1 MSVPGRPFL
10 GFLVVF
16 FSLLQNISHS
26 QESLRLNYAARVG
39 PLNAGN
45 LVIDFHPTPT
55 TYEFLGRFK
64 TSQMMERYYKWSG
77 VFAAKGVLLDDRF
90 FTEAYFTKTEDKK
103 RKQVVIFSDKE
114 VRRLRKTAEGFKTKL
129 RPRGVDLISALFLSP
144 NCYEGSQVHDGED
157 DYFIEIRKKY
167 TQRLRAAERYFSGP
181 VTVCRYH
188 LKDNKNRSR
197 SLEVAIGAIDGRKLA
212 VKVVAKV
219 PLLPNPTFRL
229 LVDPKTQVK
238 WMGG

>member
-1 MSVPGRPFL
+1 MSLLGRAFF

-26 QESLRLNYAARVG
+26 QESQRLNYAARVG

-45 LVIDFHPTPT
+45 LVIDLHPTPT

-90 FTEAYFTKTEDKK
+90 LTEAYFTKTEDKK

-114 VRRLRKTAEGFKTKL
+114 VRRLRKTAEGFKTKPK
-129 RPRGVDLISALFLSP
+129 PRGVDLISALFLSP
-144 NCYEGSQVHDGED
+144 NCYEGSQIHDGED
-157 DYFIEIRKKY
+157 DYFIETKKKY
-167 TQRLRAAERYFSGP
+167 SQRLRAAAKYFSGK

-197 SLEVAIGAIDGRKLA
+197 SLEVAIGEIDGRRLA
-212 VKVVAKV
+212 VKVVARI

-229 LVDPKTQVK
+229 LVDPKT
-238 WMGG
+238 

>member
-1 MSVPGRPFL
+1 
-10 GFLVVF
+10 
-16 FSLLQNISHS
+16 
-26 QESLRLNYAARVG
+26 
-39 PLNAGN
+39 
-45 LVIDFHPTPT
+45 
-55 TYEFLGRFK
+55 
-64 TSQMMERYYKWSG
+64 MERYYKWSG

-90 FTEAYFTKTEDKK
+90 LTEAYFTKTEDKK

-114 VRRLRKTAEGFKTKL
+114 VRRLRKKAEGFKTKP

-157 DYFIEIRKKY
+157 DYFIETKKKY
-167 TQRLRAAERYFSGP
+167 SQRLRAAARYFSGR

-197 SLEVAIGAIDGRKLA
+197 SLEVAIGEIDGRKLA
-212 VKVVAKV
+212 VKVVARV

-229 LVDPKTQVK
+229 LVDPKT
-238 WMGG
+238 

>member
-1 MSVPGRPFL
+1 MSVLGRPYF

-45 LVIDFHPTPT
+45 LVIDLHPTPT
-55 TYEFLGRFK
+55 TYEFLGSFK

-90 FTEAYFTKTEDKK
+90 LTEAYFTKTQDKK

-114 VRRLRKTAEGFKTKL
+114 VRRLRKTAEGFKTKP
-129 RPRGVDLISALFLSP
+129 RPRGVDLISALFLSA

-157 DYFIEIRKKY
+157 DYFIEIKKKY
-167 TQRLRAAERYFSGP
+167 TQRVRAAARYFSGR

-197 SLEVAIGAIDGRKLA
+197 SLEVAIGEIEGRKLA

-229 LVDPKTQVK
+229 LVDPKDS
-238 WMGG
+238 

>member
-1 MSVPGRPFL
+1 MSVLVRPLF
-10 GFLVVF
+10 GFLVVS

-45 LVIDFHPTPT
+45 LVIDLHPTPT

-90 FTEAYFTKTEDKK
+90 LTEAYFTKTEDKK

-114 VRRLRKTAEGFKTKL
+114 VRRLRKTAEGFKTKP

-144 NCYEGSQVHDGED
+144 NCYVGSQVHDGED
-157 DYFIEIRKKY
+157 DYFIETKKKY
-167 TQRLRAAERYFSGP
+167 TQRLQAAGRYFSGQ

-197 SLEVAIGAIDGRKLA
+197 SLEVAIGEIDGRELA
-212 VKVVAKV
+212 VKIVARV

-229 LVDPKTQVK
+229 LVGPKT
-238 WMGG
+238 

>member
-1 MSVPGRPFL
+1 MSVLGRPFF

-26 QESLRLNYAARVG
+26 QESLRLDYAARVG

-45 LVIDFHPTPT
+45 LVIDLHPTPT

-90 FTEAYFTKTEDKK
+90 LTEAYFTKTEDKK

-114 VRRLRKTAEGFKTKL
+114 VRRLRKTVEGFKTKP

-157 DYFIEIRKKY
+157 DYFIEIKKKY
-167 TQRLRAAERYFSGP
+167 KQRLRAAARYFSGQ

-197 SLEVAIGAIDGRKLA
+197 SLEVAIGRIGERELA
-212 VKVVAKV
+212 VKVVARV

-229 LVDPKTQVK
+229 LVDPKT
-238 WMGG
+238 

>member
-1 MSVPGRPFL
+1 MSVLGRPLF

-16 FSLLQNISHS
+16 FSLLQSISHS

-45 LVIDFHPTPT
+45 LVIDLHPTPT

-90 FTEAYFTKTEDKK
+90 LTEAYFTKTEDKK

-114 VRRLRKTAEGFKTKL
+114 VRRLRKTAEGFKTKP

-157 DYFIEIRKKY
+157 DYFIETKKEY
-167 TQRLRAAERYFSGP
+167 SQRLRAAARYFSGR

-197 SLEVAIGAIDGRKLA
+197 SLEVAIGEIDGRKLA
-212 VKVVAKV
+212 VKVVARV

-229 LVDPKTQVK
+229 LVDPKT
-238 WMGG
+238 

>member
-1 MSVPGRPFL
+1 MSLLGRPFF

-45 LVIDFHPTPT
+45 LVIDLHPTPT
-55 TYEFLGRFK
+55 TYEFLGKFK

-77 VFAAKGVLLDDRF
+77 VFAAKGVLLNDRF
-90 FTEAYFTKTEDKK
+90 LTEAYFTKTEDKK

-114 VRRLRKTAEGFKTKL
+114 VRRLRKTAEGFKTKPK
-129 RPRGVDLISALFLSP
+129 PRGVDLISALFLSP

-157 DYFIEIRKKY
+157 EYSIETKKKY
-167 TQRLRAAERYFSGP
+167 SQKLRAAARYFSGT

-197 SLEVAIGAIDGRKLA
+197 SLEVAIGEIDGRKLA
-212 VKVVAKV
+212 VKVVARV

-229 LVDPKTQVK
+229 LVDPKT
-238 WMGG
+238 

>member
-1 MSVPGRPFL
+1 MSIVGCSRF
-10 GFLVVF
+10 GFLVF
-16 FSLLQNISHS
+16 LISILPNISHS

-45 LVIDFHPTPT
+45 LVIDLHPTPT

-90 FTEAYFTKTEDKK
+90 LTEAYFTKTEDKK

-114 VRRLRKTAEGFKTKL
+114 VRRLRKTAEGFKTKP

-157 DYFIEIRKKY
+157 DYFIEIKKKY
-167 TQRLRAAERYFSGP
+167 SQRLRAAARYFSGR
-181 VTVCRYH
+181 VTICRYH

-197 SLEVAIGAIDGRKLA
+197 SLEVSIGEIDGRKLA
-212 VKVVAKV
+212 VKVVARV

-229 LVDPKTQVK
+229 LVDPKT
-238 WMGG
+238 

>member
-1 MSVPGRPFL
+1 MSVLDRPFF

-16 FSLLQNISHS
+16 FSLFQNISHS
-26 QESLRLNYAARVG
+26 QESLRLDYAARVG

-45 LVIDFHPTPT
+45 LVIDLHPTPS

-64 TSQMMERYYKWSG
+64 TSQMMERYYRWSG

-90 FTEAYFTKTEDKK
+90 LTEAYFTKTEDKK
-103 RKQVVIFSDKE
+103 RKQIVIFSDKE
-114 VRRLRKTAEGFKTKL
+114 VRRLRKTAEGFKTKP

-157 DYFIEIRKKY
+157 DYFIETKKKY
-167 TQRLRAAERYFSGP
+167 SQRLRAAARYFSGQ

-197 SLEVAIGAIDGRKLA
+197 SLEVAIGEIDGRKLA
-212 VKVVAKV
+212 VKVVARV

-229 LVDPKTQVK
+229 LVDSKI
-238 WMGG
+238 

>member
-1 MSVPGRPFL
+1 MSK
-10 GFLVVF
+10 LVRLSF
-16 FSLLQNISHS
+16 GLLIICFSLLPRVSPS
-26 QESLRLNYAARVG
+26 KESLRLNYAARVG
-39 PLNAGN
+39 PLNAGI
-45 LVIDFHPTPT
+45 LVIDLHPTPT

-77 VFAAKGVLLDDRF
+77 VFAARGVLLDDRF
-90 FTEAYFTKTEDKK
+90 LTEAYFTKTEDKK

-114 VRRLRKTAEGFKTKL
+114 VRRLRKTAEGFKTKP

-144 NCYEGSQVHDGED
+144 NCYEGSQGHDGED
-157 DYFIEIRKKY
+157 DYFIETKKKY
-167 TQRLRAAERYFSGP
+167 SQRLRAAAGYFSGQ

-197 SLEVAIGAIDGRKLA
+197 SLEVAIGDIDGRKLA
-212 VKVVAKV
+212 VKVVARV

-229 LVDPKTQVK
+229 LVDPKT
-238 WMGG
+238 

>member
-1 MSVPGRPFL
+1 MLVLGRPL
-10 GFLVVF
+10 LALLVVV

-26 QESLRLNYAARVG
+26 KESLRLNYAARVG

-45 LVIDFHPTPT
+45 LVIDLHPTPT

-77 VFAAKGVLLDDRF
+77 VFAAKGVLLEDRF
-90 FTEAYFTKTEDKK
+90 LTEAYFTKTEDKK

-114 VRRLRKTAEGFKTKL
+114 VRRLRKTAEGFKTKP

-144 NCYEGSQVHDGED
+144 NCYEDNQVHDGED
-157 DYFIEIRKKY
+157 DYFIEIKKKY
-167 TQRLRAAERYFSGP
+167 TRRLRAAERYFSGQ

-197 SLEVAIGAIDGRKLA
+197 SLEVAIGEIDGRKLA
-212 VKVVAKV
+212 VKVVARV

-229 LVDPKTQVK
+229 LVDPKT
-238 WMGG
+238 

>member
-1 MSVPGRPFL
+1 MSLLGRPFFGVL
-10 GFLVVF
+10 CVV

-45 LVIDFHPTPT
+45 LVIDLHPTPT

-90 FTEAYFTKTEDKK
+90 LTEAYFTKTEDKK

-114 VRRLRKTAEGFKTKL
+114 VRRLRKTAEGFKTKP

-157 DYFIEIRKKY
+157 DYFIEIKKKY
-167 TQRLRAAERYFSGP
+167 SQRLRAAARYFSGW

-197 SLEVAIGAIDGRKLA
+197 SLEVAIGDIDGRKLA
-212 VKVVAKV
+212 VKVVARV
-219 PLLPNPTFRL
+219 PLFPNPTFRL
-229 LVDPKTQVK
+229 LVNPKT
-238 WMGG
+238 

>member
-1 MSVPGRPFL
+1 
-10 GFLVVF
+10 
-16 FSLLQNISHS
+16 
-26 QESLRLNYAARVG
+26 
-39 PLNAGN
+39 
-45 LVIDFHPTPT
+45 
-55 TYEFLGRFK
+55 
-64 TSQMMERYYKWSG
+64 MMERYYKWSG

-90 FTEAYFTKTEDKK
+90 LTEAYFTKTEDKK

-114 VRRLRKTAEGFKTKL
+114 VRRLRKTVEGFKTKP

-157 DYFIEIRKKY
+157 DYFIEIKKKY
-167 TQRLRAAERYFSGP
+167 KQRLRAAARYFSGQ

-197 SLEVAIGAIDGRKLA
+197 SLEVAIGRIGERELA
-212 VKVVAKV
+212 VKIVARV

-229 LVDPKTQVK
+229 LVDPKT
-238 WMGG
+238 

>member
-1 MSVPGRPFL
+1 MLVVAHPLF
-10 GFLVVF
+10 GFLVIF

-26 QESLRLNYAARVG
+26 QESLHLNYAARVG

-45 LVIDFHPTPT
+45 LVIDLHPTPT
-55 TYEFLGRFK
+55 TYEFLGTFK
-64 TSQMMERYYKWSG
+64 TSQMMERYYRWSG

-90 FTEAYFTKTEDKK
+90 LTEAYFTRTEDKK
-103 RKQVVIFSDKE
+103 RKQIVIFSDKE
-114 VRRLRKTAEGFKTKL
+114 VRRLRKTAEGFKTKP

-157 DYFIEIRKKY
+157 DYFIETKKKY
-167 TQRLRAAERYFSGP
+167 SQRLRAAARDFSGQ

-197 SLEVAIGAIDGRKLA
+197 SLEVAIGEIDGRKLA
-212 VKVVAKV
+212 VKVVARV

-229 LVDPKTQVK
+229 IVDSKT
-238 WMGG
+238 

>member
-1 MSVPGRPFL
+1 MSVLVRLLF

-45 LVIDFHPTPT
+45 LVIDLHPTPT

-90 FTEAYFTKTEDKK
+90 LTEAYFTKTEDKK
-103 RKQVVIFSDKE
+103 RKQIVIFSDKE
-114 VRRLRKTAEGFKTKL
+114 VRRLRKTAEGFKTKP

-144 NCYEGSQVHDGED
+144 NCYEGSQVHDVED
-157 DYFIEIRKKY
+157 DYFIETKKKY
-167 TQRLRAAERYFSGP
+167 SQRLRAAKRFFSGR

-197 SLEVAIGAIDGRKLA
+197 SLEVAIGEIDGRKVA
-212 VKVVAKV
+212 VKVVARV

-229 LVDPKTQVK
+229 RVDPKT
-238 WMGG
+238 

>member
-1 MSVPGRPFL
+1 MLVLGRPLF

-26 QESLRLNYAARVG
+26 QESLRLIYAARVG

-45 LVIDFHPTPT
+45 LVIDLHPTPT

-64 TSQMMERYYKWSG
+64 TSQMMERYYRWSG

-90 FTEAYFTKTEDKK
+90 LTEAYFTKTEDKK
-103 RKQVVIFSDKE
+103 RKQIVIFSDKE
-114 VRRLRKTAEGFKTKL
+114 VRRLRKTAEGFKTKP

-157 DYFIEIRKKY
+157 DYFIETKKKY
-167 TQRLRAAERYFSGP
+167 PQRLRAAARYFSGQ

-197 SLEVAIGAIDGRKLA
+197 SLEVAIGEIDGLKLA

-229 LVDPKTQVK
+229 LVDPNA
-238 WMGG
+238 

>member
-1 MSVPGRPFL
+1 MSVLGRPFL
-10 GFLVVF
+10 VFFVVF

-26 QESLRLNYAARVG
+26 KESLRLNYATRVG

-45 LVIDFHPTPT
+45 LVIDLHPTPT

-77 VFAAKGVLLDDRF
+77 VFAAKGVLSDDRF
-90 FTEAYFTKTEDKK
+90 LTEAYFTKTEDKK

-114 VRRLRKTAEGFKTKL
+114 VRRLRKTAEGFKTKP

-157 DYFIEIRKKY
+157 DYFIETKKKY
-167 TQRLRAAERYFSGP
+167 SQRLRAAARYFSGR

-188 LKDNKNRSR
+188 LKDNRNRSR
-197 SLEVAIGAIDGRKLA
+197 SLEVKIGEVDGRKLA
-212 VKVVAKV
+212 VKVVARV

-229 LVDPKTQVK
+229 LVDPKT
-238 WMGG
+238 

>member
-1 MSVPGRPFL
+1 MSVLGRPFF

-45 LVIDFHPTPT
+45 LVIDLHPTPT

-90 FTEAYFTKTEDKK
+90 LTEAYFTKTQDKK

-114 VRRLRKTAEGFKTKL
+114 VRRLRKTAEGFKTKP
-129 RPRGVDLISALFLSP
+129 RPRGVDLISALFLSA

-157 DYFIEIRKKY
+157 DYFIEIKKKY
-167 TQRLRAAERYFSGP
+167 TQRVRAAARYFSGR

-197 SLEVAIGAIDGRKLA
+197 SLEVAIGEIEGRKLA

-229 LVDPKTQVK
+229 LVDPKDS
-238 WMGG
+238 

>member
-1 MSVPGRPFL
+1 MSLLGRPFF

-45 LVIDFHPTPT
+45 LVIDLHPTPT

-90 FTEAYFTKTEDKK
+90 LTEAYFTKTEDKK

-114 VRRLRKTAEGFKTKL
+114 VRRLRKTAEGFKTKP

-157 DYFIEIRKKY
+157 DYFIEIKKKY
-167 TQRLRAAERYFSGP
+167 TQMLGATGRYFSGQAA
-181 VTVCRYH
+181 VCRYH
-188 LKDNKNRSR
+188 LRDNKNRSR
-197 SLEVAIGAIDGRKLA
+197 SLEVAIGEIDGRKLA
-212 VKVVAKV
+212 VKVVARV

-229 LVDPKTQVK
+229 LVDPKT
-238 WMGG
+238 

>member
-1 MSVPGRPFL
+1 MSVLGRPVF

-16 FSLLQNISHS
+16 FLLLQNISHS

-45 LVIDFHPTPT
+45 LVIDLHPTPT

-114 VRRLRKTAEGFKTKL
+114 VRRLQKTAEGFKTKPK
-129 RPRGVDLISALFLSP
+129 PRGVDLISALFLSP

-157 DYFIEIRKKY
+157 DYFIETKKKY
-167 TQRLRAAERYFSGP
+167 SQRLRAAVRYFSGR
-181 VTVCRYH
+181 VTVCRYL

-197 SLEVAIGAIDGRKLA
+197 SLEVAIGEVDGRKLA
-212 VKVVAKV
+212 VKVVARV

-229 LVDPKTQVK
+229 LVDPKT
-238 WMGG
+238 

>member
-1 MSVPGRPFL
+1 MSLLGRPFF

-45 LVIDFHPTPT
+45 LVIDLHPTPT

-90 FTEAYFTKTEDKK
+90 LTEAYFTKTEDKK

-114 VRRLRKTAEGFKTKL
+114 VRRLRKTVEGFKTKP

-157 DYFIEIRKKY
+157 DYFIEIKKKY
-167 TQRLRAAERYFSGP
+167 KQRLRAAARYFSGQ

-197 SLEVAIGAIDGRKLA
+197 SLEVAIGRIGERELA
-212 VKVVAKV
+212 VKVVARV

-229 LVDPKTQVK
+229 LVDPKT
-238 WMGG
+238 

>member
-1 MSVPGRPFL
+1 MLVLSRPLF
-10 GFLVVF
+10 GFLVLF
-16 FSLLQNISHS
+16 ISLLPNISYS

-45 LVIDFHPTPT
+45 LIIDLRPTPT

-90 FTEAYFTKTEDKK
+90 LTEAYFTKTEDKK

-114 VRRLRKTAEGFKTKL
+114 VRRLRKTVEGFKTKP

-157 DYFIEIRKKY
+157 DYFIEIKKKY
-167 TQRLRAAERYFSGP
+167 KQRLRAAARYFSGQ

-197 SLEVAIGAIDGRKLA
+197 SLEVAIGRIGERELA
-212 VKVVAKV
+212 VKVVARV

-229 LVDPKTQVK
+229 LVDPKT
-238 WMGG
+238 

>member
-90 FTEAYFTKTEDKK
+90 LTEAYFTKTEDKK

-114 VRRLRKTAEGFKTKL
+114 VRRLRKTAEGFKTKP
-129 RPRGVDLISALFLSP
+129 RPRGVDLISALFLSS

-157 DYFIEIRKKY
+157 DYFIETKKKY
-167 TQRLRAAERYFSGP
+167 SQRLRAGARYFSGE

-188 LKDNKNRSR
+188 LIDNKNRSR
-197 SLEVAIGAIDGRKLA
+197 ALEVAIGNIDGRKLA
-212 VKVVAKV
+212 VKVVARV

-229 LVDPKTQVK
+229 LVDPKT
-238 WMGG
+238 

>member
-1 MSVPGRPFL
+1 MSLLGRPLF

-26 QESLRLNYAARVG
+26 QESLRLDYAARVG

-45 LVIDFHPTPT
+45 LVIDLHPTPT

-90 FTEAYFTKTEDKK
+90 LTEAYFTKTEDKK

-114 VRRLRKTAEGFKTKL
+114 VRRLRKTAEGFKTKP

-144 NCYEGSQVHDGED
+144 NCYEGSQVHDGEAD
-157 DYFIEIRKKY
+157 NFIETKKKNS
-167 TQRLRAAERYFSGP
+167 QRLRAAARYFTGQ
-181 VTVCRYH
+181 VTVCR
-188 LKDNKNRSR
+188 
-197 SLEVAIGAIDGRKLA
+197 
-212 VKVVAKV
+212 
-219 PLLPNPTFRL
+219 
-229 LVDPKTQVK
+229 
-238 WMGG
+238 

>member
-1 MSVPGRPFL
+1 MLVLGRPLL
-10 GFLVVF
+10 GFLVVL

-26 QESLRLNYAARVG
+26 QESLRLDYAARVG

-45 LVIDFHPTPT
+45 LVIDLHPTPT

-90 FTEAYFTKTEDKK
+90 LTEAYFTKTEDKK

-114 VRRLRKTAEGFKTKL
+114 VRRLRKTAEGFKTKP

-157 DYFIEIRKKY
+157 DYFIETKKKHS
-167 TQRLRAAERYFSGP
+167 QRLRAAARYFSGR

-188 LKDNKNRSR
+188 LKDNRNRSR
-197 SLEVAIGAIDGRKLA
+197 SLEVAIGEVDGRKLA
-212 VKVVAKV
+212 VKVVARV

-229 LVDPKTQVK
+229 LVDPKT
-238 WMGG
+238 